1 MSVLF
6 RGNHRRTTTGFT
18 FATWGCQ
25 RLIHRK
31 NGHLHLSQA
40 RGTQERGAL
49 PLDGSCEAGA
59 AKLLSAILSE
69 AGEVV
74 DKEGV
79 RWTATA
85 GVKRG
90 AGTSC
95 GEVGRA
101 QARAYGS
108 RCFAVCV
115 CVVTTKKDAIGDCE
129 MLGDVLSRGVV
140 VVSGVL
146 SRRRTQQ
153 A

>member
-6 RGNHRRTTTGFT
+6 RGSHRRTTTGFT
-18 FATWGCQ
+18 FATWACQ
-25 RLIHRK
+25 QLIHRK

-101 QARAYGS
+101 QAKAYES

-115 CVVTTKKDAIGDCE
+115 CVW
-129 MLGDVLSRGVV
+129 
-140 VVSGVL
+140 
-146 SRRRTQQ
+146 
-153 A
+153 